1 MIRITMELVSARGHD
16 HDRLLG
22 VGVISNIGGDE
33 QHGDYSVWLSKMEPR
48 EREAWKQGKIV
59 LTPEDIQHFFDT
71 DVTHFDR
78 ERRGCW
84 DLLYI
89 ALRQLV
95 ASRNPAV
102 VAVVPPRERRSR
114 RPLRRV
120 ERS

>member
-1 MIRITMELVSARGHD
+1 MIRITVELVSAVSRD
-16 HDRLLG
+16 HDKLLG

-33 QHGDYSVWLSKMEPR
+33 QYGDYSVWLSKMEPR
-48 EREAWKQGKIV
+48 EREAWKQGRGK

-71 DVTHFDR
+71 DVRQFDR

-95 ASRNPAV
+95 ASRNPDPATI
-102 VAVVPPRERRSR
+102 VPVPAGAGRIRKARR
-114 RPLRRV
+114 
-120 ERS
+120 